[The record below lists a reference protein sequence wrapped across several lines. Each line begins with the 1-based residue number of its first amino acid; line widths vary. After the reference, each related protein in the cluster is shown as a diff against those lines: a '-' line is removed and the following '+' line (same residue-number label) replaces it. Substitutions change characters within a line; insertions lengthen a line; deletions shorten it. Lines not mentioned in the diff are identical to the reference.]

1 MKASIFVLISIILCG
16 CFPIQMLSYEP
27 VDESVRVVQIY
38 RGLTSI
44 SYRKIFDNSSGL
56 SISAG
61 SRDKNEFK
69 IYFQLS
75 VAKKSHI
82 KINEWN
88 FQLSSENWN
97 NDLIIP
103 IDKMSTSVYG
113 RNGNAGHIKYVEPG
127 YVFFGEALNQEFDQS
142 STDDYTVTLSV
153 KRPMP
158 ENLSILI
165 PTFTVNQKLIK
176 TKPVSFKLKSHYDY
190 GYSMQ

>member
-1 MKASIFVLISIILCG
+1 
-16 CFPIQMLSYEP
+16 MLSYEP
-27 VDESVRVVQIY
+27 INESDRVVQ
-38 RGLTSI
+38 RHKGLTNI
-44 SYRKIFDNSSGL
+44 SYRKTLDNSSGL

-75 VAKKSHI
+75 VAKNSHI
-82 KINEWN
+82 IMNEWN
-88 FQLSSENWN
+88 FKLSSENWV

-103 IDKMSTSVYG
+103 IEKMSTSVYG
-113 RNGNAGHIKYVEPG
+113 RNGNEGQRKYVKPG
-127 YVFFGEALNQEFDQS
+127 DVFSGEALNQEFDQS
-142 STDDYTVTLSV
+142 LTDDYTVTLSV

-165 PTFTVNQKLIK
+165 PAFTVNQKIIK

>member
-1 MKASIFVLISIILCG
+1 MKSSILVLIFITLCG

-27 VDESVRVVQIY
+27 VNESDRVVQSHK
-38 RGLTSI
+38 GLTNI
-44 SYRKIFDNSSGL
+44 SYRKILNNSSGL
-56 SISAG
+56 SIIAG

-75 VAKKSHI
+75 VAKNSHI
-82 KINEWN
+82 KMNEWN
-88 FQLSSENWN
+88 FKLSSESWV

-103 IDKMSTSVYG
+103 IEKMSTSVYG
-113 RNGNAGHIKYVEPG
+113 RNGNEGQRKYVEPG
-127 YVFFGEALNQEFDQS
+127 YVFSGEALNQEFDQS
-142 STDDYTVTLSV
+142 LTDDYTVTLSV

-165 PTFTVNQKLIK
+165 PTFTVNQKIIK